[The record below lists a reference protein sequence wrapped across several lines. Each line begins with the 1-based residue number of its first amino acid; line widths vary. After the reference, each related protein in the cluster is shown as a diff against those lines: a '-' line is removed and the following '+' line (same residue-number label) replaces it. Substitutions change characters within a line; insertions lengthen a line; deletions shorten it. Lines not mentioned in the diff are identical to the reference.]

1 MVRGDIQ
8 TVLLVDDEEFF
19 LRSMVDGFA
28 AHRQRLRVLTAPNGR
43 VALEELA
50 RTPVDL
56 VVTDLKMPELD
67 GFQLVAELSRR
78 YPGVPVVVMTAFST
92 APLEAQLRDSGV
104 SMVLDKPIDFPALS
118 KKVFEVLAAS
128 ASGHLRGI
136 SLATLLQMVEADRKT
151 CTVNVSSG
159 GAHGWLVFRGG
170 ELLDAATG
178 ELHGDAAALE
188 ILAWD
193 EAAIDLAGASANRQ
207 KVVTQHLSELL
218 MEAFRLRDERA
229 RANPG
234 APAEADESIFTLL
247 DDTPELPHDLPG
259 VPPAV
264 PAVPV
269 VPPTKESADMSA
281 QDKLKEL
288 SAIDGFSGA
297 AVYTPTGEVLAMLA
311 GDVGNLKDVGVLAN
325 AVLLNAQK
333 SSLEMGT
340 GRGQQVHV
348 EAEKAHILVRC
359 LNEGNDPIRSQP
371 GKAHIHL
378 AVVLKSDASI
388 GLAKMRINSVV
399 EKLAEDFRM

>member
-50 RTPVDL
+50 RTPVEL

-151 CTVNVSSG
+151 CTVNVSAG

-229 RANPG
+229 RATPG
-234 APAEADESIFTLL
+234 APAEADESVFTLL
-247 DDTPELPHDLPG
+247 DDTPELPHDLPD

-264 PAVPV
+264 PPK
-269 VPPTKESADMSA
+269 KESADMSA

-378 AVVLKSDASI
+378 AVVLKNDASI